1 MIRLNNDYS
10 EGCHPS
16 ILLRLNEMNL
26 EQNPG
31 YGTDTHCAEAADA
44 VRKAFACPDADV
56 HFLVGGTQANMT
68 VIAAALRPYEA
79 VLCADTGHINVHET
93 GAVEGTGHKC
103 IALQSRDGRISASQ
117 ISVAAAM
124 LDDNEHVAKPAMV
137 YISMSTELGT
147 VYNRAQLRDIYLTCQ
162 QLGLYLFIDGARLG
176 YALAAPTGDLTA
188 ADIAEMCDVFTVGGT
203 KMGALFGEAIVI
215 NHPALKKHFRHM
227 MKHQGGLL
235 AKGWLLGV
243 QFSALMADGLYFQLG
258 QKAVKQAMR
267 IRTALLEKGI
277 PLHVDSPTNQLFP
290 IFSDEQVEAL
300 EEDFALEFQE
310 RVDESHVVLRVCTS
324 WATPE
329 RNVTAFIEKINKP
342 DKLIRNITKEYERL
356 FNVIYKLIRDYA
368 SGDMNCDVVLEGS
381 TKLLNQP
388 EYSSVDKA
396 KTMLELL
403 ETKNQLVP
411 LIDSGSG
418 VSLNIRIGKDEN
430 GADVPD
436 CAVVSASYSV
446 GGVNIGNVGV
456 IGPMRMNYAKVV
468 SVLDYIGKAIE
479 ELPSGKDGIIKNDNN
494 NDVAKSD
501 DEVLENEQKQE

>member
-1 MIRLNNDYS
+1 MMIRLNNDYS

-162 QLGLYLFIDGARLG
+162 KLGLYLFIDGARLG

-277 PLHVDSPTNQLFP
+277 PLHADSPTNQLFP

-310 RVDESHVVLRVCTS
+310 RVDESHVALRVCTS

-329 RNVTAFIEKINKP
+329 RNVTAFIEKINK
-342 DKLIRNITKEYERL
+342 L
-356 FNVIYKLIRDYA
+356 
-368 SGDMNCDVVLEGS
+368 
-381 TKLLNQP
+381 
-388 EYSSVDKA
+388 
-396 KTMLELL
+396 
-403 ETKNQLVP
+403 
-411 LIDSGSG
+411 
-418 VSLNIRIGKDEN
+418 
-430 GADVPD
+430 
-436 CAVVSASYSV
+436 
-446 GGVNIGNVGV
+446 
-456 IGPMRMNYAKVV
+456 
-468 SVLDYIGKAIE
+468 
-479 ELPSGKDGIIKNDNN
+479 
-494 NDVAKSD
+494 
-501 DEVLENEQKQE
+501 

>member
-1 MIRLNNDYS
+1 MMIRLNNDYS

-137 YISMSTELGT
+137 YISRSTELGT

-300 EEDFALEFQE
+300 EEDFALEFLE
-310 RVDESHVVLRVCTS
+310 RVDESHVALRVCTS

-329 RNVTAFIEKINKP
+329 RNVTAFIEKINK
-342 DKLIRNITKEYERL
+342 L
-356 FNVIYKLIRDYA
+356 
-368 SGDMNCDVVLEGS
+368 
-381 TKLLNQP
+381 
-388 EYSSVDKA
+388 
-396 KTMLELL
+396 
-403 ETKNQLVP
+403 
-411 LIDSGSG
+411 
-418 VSLNIRIGKDEN
+418 
-430 GADVPD
+430 
-436 CAVVSASYSV
+436 
-446 GGVNIGNVGV
+446 
-456 IGPMRMNYAKVV
+456 
-468 SVLDYIGKAIE
+468 
-479 ELPSGKDGIIKNDNN
+479 
-494 NDVAKSD
+494 
-501 DEVLENEQKQE
+501 

>member
-1 MIRLNNDYS
+1 MMIRLNNDYS

-162 QLGLYLFIDGARLG
+162 KLGLYLFIDGARLG

-277 PLHVDSPTNQLFP
+277 PLHVDSPTNQLVP

-329 RNVTAFIEKINKP
+329 RNVTAFIEKINK
-342 DKLIRNITKEYERL
+342 L
-356 FNVIYKLIRDYA
+356 
-368 SGDMNCDVVLEGS
+368 
-381 TKLLNQP
+381 
-388 EYSSVDKA
+388 
-396 KTMLELL
+396 
-403 ETKNQLVP
+403 
-411 LIDSGSG
+411 
-418 VSLNIRIGKDEN
+418 
-430 GADVPD
+430 
-436 CAVVSASYSV
+436 
-446 GGVNIGNVGV
+446 
-456 IGPMRMNYAKVV
+456 
-468 SVLDYIGKAIE
+468 
-479 ELPSGKDGIIKNDNN
+479 
-494 NDVAKSD
+494 
-501 DEVLENEQKQE
+501 

>member
-1 MIRLNNDYS
+1 MMIRLNNDYS

-162 QLGLYLFIDGARLG
+162 KLGLYLFIDGARLG

-277 PLHVDSPTNQLFP
+277 PLHVDSPTNQLFL

-310 RVDESHVVLRVCTS
+310 RVDESHVALRVCTS

-329 RNVTAFIEKINKP
+329 RNVTAFIEKINK
-342 DKLIRNITKEYERL
+342 L
-356 FNVIYKLIRDYA
+356 
-368 SGDMNCDVVLEGS
+368 
-381 TKLLNQP
+381 
-388 EYSSVDKA
+388 
-396 KTMLELL
+396 
-403 ETKNQLVP
+403 
-411 LIDSGSG
+411 
-418 VSLNIRIGKDEN
+418 
-430 GADVPD
+430 
-436 CAVVSASYSV
+436 
-446 GGVNIGNVGV
+446 
-456 IGPMRMNYAKVV
+456 
-468 SVLDYIGKAIE
+468 
-479 ELPSGKDGIIKNDNN
+479 
-494 NDVAKSD
+494 
-501 DEVLENEQKQE
+501 